1 MTENKKEEKSI
12 STSSTKSL
20 VFISHDTRDAE
31 LAEAFSILLK
41 RVSAGVLKS
50 FRSSDKKGNQGIE
63 YGVEWYPEIIKNIQ
77 NATDVVCLLTPNSVD
92 RPWILFEAGMAKGK
106 LNTPILGIALG
117 LTLKKASNGPFAQF
131 QNCSGSEDALCKL
144 VFQLVERIPNSE
156 PDEETI
162 KFHVQ
167 KFITTIDEIFS
178 KRKENPKID
187 DIIEYNENDTSKL
200 FEEIKVMFQDLPSRI
215 DNRISPEFSD
225 RKIRKFHPMMVDELM
240 HMLPNPYVGM
250 LLALS
255 LIKDKM
261 PWLYEIGTETIKKIR
276 SNISLKEK
284 EMAVMEFDEMIEMT
298 SHNPI
303 MEEFFM
309 FNSKDDYM
317 LFRELPKMLRKNMHR
332 LVIKK

>member
-12 STSSTKSL
+12 TTSSAKSL

-144 VFQLVERIPNSE
+144 VFQLVDRIPNSE

-167 KFITTIDEIFS
+167 KFMTTRDEIFS
-178 KRKENPKID
+178 KREEDPKTD
-187 DIIEYNENDTSKL
+187 DIVEYNENDTSKL

-225 RKIRKFHPMMVDELM
+225 RKRRRFHPMMVDELM
-240 HMLPNPYVGM
+240 HMSPNPYIGM

-261 PWLYEIGTETIKKIR
+261 PWLYEIGTETIRTIR
-276 SNISLKEK
+276 SDISMKEK
-284 EMAVMEFDEMIEMT
+284 DMAIMEFDEMVEMI
-298 SHNPI
+298 SHNPM

-309 FNSKDDYM
+309 VNSKEDHM
-317 LFRELPKMLRKNMHR
+317 LFRELPRMLRKNMHR
-332 LVIKK
+332 LIMKK